1 MKKTIHIVIAIV
13 AALALTG
20 CGIFFPSAKMRA
32 AKNTP
37 GFKAGFSDGCASA
50 TTQGAIDSGNR
61 VRDAAAY
68 ESDKNYRSG
77 WASGYTNC
85 RTSNTPPQSAP
96 GSAGPIPDQNPGG
109 RTY

>member
-50 TTQGAIDSGNR
+50 TVYFKGKVINQPKNHTVDPVQQRAT
-61 VRDAAAY
+61 
-68 ESDKNYRSG
+68 SDILFIK
-77 WASGYTNC
+77 
-85 RTSNTPPQSAP
+85 
-96 GSAGPIPDQNPGG
+96 
-109 RTY
+109 